1 MLCMLMCGCKR
12 TMNEII
18 QEEPSIKGKVIE
30 RMESS
35 FVMEDENG
43 TQYVVSKEVEY
54 SDSYGAMVK
63 GDIVVV
69 YYDGTLLESWPLQ
82 MHHVYAVTLETPAVR
97 R

>member
-1 MLCMLMCGCKR
+1 
-12 TMNEII
+12 MNEII

-30 RMESS
+30 KMNHRLSWKMKMVHSMS
-35 FVMEDENG
+35 F
-43 TQYVVSKEVEY
+43 QKEVEY

>member
-1 MLCMLMCGCKR
+1 M
-12 TMNEII
+12 
-18 QEEPSIKGKVIE
+18 
-30 RMESS
+30 S
-35 FVMEDENG
+35 F
-43 TQYVVSKEVEY
+43 QKEVEY
-54 SDSYGAMVK
+54 SDSYGAMVN

>member
-1 MLCMLMCGCKR
+1 MRSFRKNLPSKEKSLKK
-12 TMNEII
+12 MNHRL
-18 QEEPSIKGKVIE
+18 SWKMKMVHS
-30 RMESS
+30 MS
-35 FVMEDENG
+35 F
-43 TQYVVSKEVEY
+43 QKEVEY